1 LLKDS
6 LWAPGWDLD
15 CRSVNIQLIIDVWN
29 EEHGNRRRAERSVEL
44 PAVPR
49 VGEIIDVAR
58 MLALGVTAVRWQPP
72 DQRPLVFLG
81 RAEGTSSS
89 VTDEDAPVLTMPET
103 YVDQLRE
110 AGWQLSDW

>member
-1 LLKDS
+1 M
-6 LWAPGWDLD
+6 APSWDLH
-15 CRSVNIQLIIDVWN
+15 CRSVNIQPTIDIWN
-29 EEHGNRRRAERSVEL
+29 EEYGNRRRAERFVEL

-49 VGEIIDVAR
+49 VGEIIDATR
-58 MLALGVTAVRWQPP
+58 MLALKVTTVRWQSPEQQP
-72 DQRPLVFLG
+72 VVFLG
-81 RAEGTSSS
+81 RAEGTSSN